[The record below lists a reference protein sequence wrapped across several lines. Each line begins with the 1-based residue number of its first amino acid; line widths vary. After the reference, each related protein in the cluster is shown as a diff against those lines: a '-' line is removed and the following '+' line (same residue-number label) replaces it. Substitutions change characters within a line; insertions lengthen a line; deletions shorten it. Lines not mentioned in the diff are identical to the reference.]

1 MFFIIW
7 KNRIEQIFFEYDLNF
22 VKFRSRFGPRVR
34 NRAFPENTE
43 Q

>member
-7 KNRIEQIFFEYDLNF
+7 KNRQIFFEYDLNF
-22 VKFRSRFGPRVR
+22 VKFRSRFGPRAR